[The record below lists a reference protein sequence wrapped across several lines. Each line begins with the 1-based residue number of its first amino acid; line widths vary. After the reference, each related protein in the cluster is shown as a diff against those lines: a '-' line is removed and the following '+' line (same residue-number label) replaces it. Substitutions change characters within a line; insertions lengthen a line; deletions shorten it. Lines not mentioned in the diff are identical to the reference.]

1 MASAIEAAWS
11 ERGLDAGNGGQTQK
25 QTPSTIVPT
34 VTPTQDDCTRVQ
46 ILELVGV
53 LPDVAHHVAHAK
65 RRIASRGMRCS
76 RLWTVVDLARRHR
89 WVPLHVILALAPG
102 IEPLIVPLRGVLPL
116 PYFWQPLALRCTK

>member
-1 MASAIEAAWS
+1 MGTGVISGAQVRSRSRHPRAA
-11 ERGLDAGNGGQTQK
+11 RRAVVGA
-25 QTPSTIVPT
+25 
-34 VTPTQDDCTRVQ
+34 PTQDDCTRVQ

-116 PYFWQPLALRCTK
+116 PLVG